1 MEKPTENVHAIFVDD
16 EPAMHM
22 VFESAFARPIKLG
35 QFVMHNFT
43 DGQNCLEFLRKS
55 SLDGKVIIFT
65 DINMPGMDGFELI
78 EKVNELSL
86 NIDVWILSAYSD
98 PDFVKRGE
106 SLGIKGF
113 LGKPV
118 SFKKIFEIIDAFA
131 HTT

>member
-1 MEKPTENVHAIFVDD
+1 METIHAIFVDD

-43 DGQNCLEFLRKS
+43 DGQSCVDFLKRR
-55 SLDGKVIIFT
+55 SLNGKIIIFT
-65 DINMPGMDGFELI
+65 DINMPVMDGFELI
-78 EKVNELSL
+78 EKINELSL

-106 SLGIKGF
+106 TLGIKGF

-118 SFKKIFEIIDAFA
+118 SFKKIFEIIEVFS
-131 HTT
+131 HKN